1 MRQDVRL
8 YVENKE
14 VEFSTVPQIVYS
26 YKETDFKNPT
36 IVKNSFSKTI
46 EVEGTPAN
54 NDLFGHI
61 WQLDRYQDVL
71 SFNPSKRADFKL
83 FVNGELYEK
92 GYCKLDS
99 IKKVGNI
106 VNYSI
111 SLYGGLGSLLYRL
124 QNGNGEGDNKLT
136 LADLEYPYEYDN
148 LGGSII
154 NLDFTINKETIEQA
168 WEQLN
173 EEDDEYLKFDY
184 INFAVCSE
192 GVPEDFS
199 ADIVLYNNDGRTL
212 LESASSEYY
221 TVVGG
226 VVQSESGNGGYSLIE
241 LKNELTMDTSF
252 DLRSY
257 LLRPV
262 ISVHKIFEALKL
274 PQNNGGWDLQLDPH
288 FFNIEN
294 PYYWKSWMTLP
305 RLKDLEI
312 EKTDRTAVAASLTKT
327 DYHHYSVNFTRPNGV
342 QNVRIKFN
350 VTLNPSSTP
359 SSSASKLFP
368 ATWLE
373 TNLTF
378 HNTEWLVKEFTC
390 TGGLV
395 IRLEALDAN
404 GNVISRGE
412 PFLALSDEWG
422 RTALLHSMY
431 KDGDAKLMDGHFEK
445 INNVWTFVDKH
456 SNVLDFETTLSSNI
470 SYNSLRLSLVN
481 PYREYTL
488 YTKGWLSD
496 RGNYDGT
503 TDDLLPDTQ
512 YFYYSS
518 RDTWTGEHTKA
529 ECKAH
534 NAVKGEWTLSL
545 VEVRPEVADYEG
557 FFSNTFIPKDKL
569 LKTSFTPA
577 DFLLDYC
584 KLFGLYFYCDPT
596 EVSMDEK
603 YYPNGVI
610 HIMDRDTFFREQY
623 VNVNELIDRSKPITI
638 NPRTAESKWYSF
650 NYQEGEG
657 DAEKKYKDN
666 YGYAYGR
673 QLINTNSDFD
683 AKTTELFD
691 GGIFANGV
699 MVREKSRYFGTAPDI
714 VGAYMYD
721 GFDYHLFKNGDGD
734 EFDTNDLTFPS
745 KKNAVVSINNLS
757 LPYYDSMPK
766 LQIHNSEN
774 GAEDGSGILLFFD
787 HFVNTVNE
795 NGGIVYY
802 YITDDV
808 GDMGLLNDG
817 SPCWINTTSTTD
829 GAGNTIAIRRSSLPF
844 FTRDIYDNGEQG
856 NIIHSWNFGHPQDT
870 FVPRTYSTIGD
881 GIYDKMWAN
890 YCKDFYDQNTKVV
903 KANMFI
909 TERPN
914 PSWLRRYY
922 WFDNA
927 IWRMN
932 SLEWNVATYD
942 ASPVEF
948 VKVQDVNNYKL
959 DEISYLGGLKII
971 WDDDVDVPYGGG
983 TKTGRV
989 VQQSSTGSW
998 YSIDGL
1004 VVGTY
1009 DDPNL
1014 GSVYG
1019 YINPTGGT
1027 GEVTYITISVP
1038 ANEEPYPIHWKLI
1051 VMDDQDVPHYG
1062 YFDQVGDGS
1071 QILPQLYFNQE
1082 VYNVSANGGVVQLS
1096 FTAVN
1101 IREFINATSNQDWA
1115 PNGGISINSGL
1126 SRVNVTVQQHTGGDS
1141 RTGATYG
1148 ATIILNAIGANG
1160 AILNASCRIDQMQGT
1175 SQIEVY
1181 PSELTFDYLDT
1192 SGKNLSITAGDSWT
1206 ITGQDQ

>member
-1 MRQDVRL
+1 MKQDIRL
-8 YVENKE
+8 YIEDKE
-14 VEFSTVPQIVYS
+14 VEFSTVPQIVYA

-54 NDLFGHI
+54 NNLFGHI
-61 WQLDRYQDVL
+61 WQLDRYQDAL
-71 SFNPSKRADFKL
+71 SFNPSKRADFRL

-111 SLYGGLGSLLYRL
+111 SLFGGLGSLLYRL

-136 LADLEYPYEYDN
+136 LADLDYPYEYDN

-173 EEDDEYLKFDY
+173 GDNDEYEKFDF
-184 INFAVCSE
+184 INFAFCSE
-192 GVPEDFS
+192 GIPEDFS
-199 ADIVLYNNDGRTL
+199 ADRVLFNNDGRGL
-212 LESASSEYY
+212 LDTSSNGYY
-221 TVVGG
+221 TVLGG
-226 VVQSESGNGGYSLIE
+226 QIMSGNTVGYSLIE
-241 LKNELTMDTSF
+241 TKNELTMDTSF
-252 DLRSY
+252 DIRSY

-288 FFNIEN
+288 FFNVDN
-294 PYYWKSWMTLP
+294 PYYWNSWMTLP
-305 RLKDLEI
+305 RLKDLNI
-312 EKTDRTAVAASLTKT
+312 EETSTEVVGSLTKT
-327 DYHHYSVNFTRPNGV
+327 DSHHYSVNFTKPNGV

-368 ATWLE
+368 ATYLE
-373 TNLTF
+373 TNLTG
-378 HNTEWLVKEFTC
+378 HNWEWLVKEYTC
-390 TGGLV
+390 TGGLI
-395 IRLEALDAN
+395 IRLEALDSN

-422 RTALLHSMY
+422 RDYLLANMY
-431 KDGDAKLMDGHFEK
+431 EDGDVKLMNGHFEK
-445 INNVWTFVDKH
+445 VNNVWTFVDRH
-456 SNVLDFETTLSSNI
+456 SNIIDFETTLSSNI
-470 SYNSLRLSLVN
+470 GYNSLRLSIVN

-488 YTKGWLSD
+488 YTRGLINDK
-496 RGNYDGT
+496 GNYDGT

-518 RDTWTGEHTKA
+518 RSTWTGEHTKA

-534 NAVKGEWTLSL
+534 NGVKGQWNLSL
-545 VEVRPEVADYEG
+545 VEVRPEVADYDG
-557 FFSNTFIPKDKL
+557 FFSNTFIPKEKL

-603 YYPNGVI
+603 YFPRGVI

-623 VNVNELIDRSKPITI
+623 VNVNELIDRKKQIVI

-650 NYQEGEG
+650 KYQEGEG

-699 MVREKSRYFGTAPDI
+699 MVREKSRYFGTASDI

-721 GFDYHLFKNGDGD
+721 GFTYHLFKNGDGD
-734 EFDTNDLTFPS
+734 EFDTNEITFPS
-745 KKNAVVSINNLS
+745 KKNAVTSINNLS

-795 NGGIVYY
+795 NDGTVYY
-802 YITDDV
+802 YITDDI

-829 GAGNTIAIRRSSLPF
+829 GAGNTIAIRRSSLPL
-844 FTRDIYDNGEQG
+844 FTRDIYDNGEEG

-870 FVPRTYSTIGD
+870 FVPRTFSTIGD

-903 KANMFI
+903 KASMFI

-922 WFDNA
+922 WWDNA

-932 SLEWNVATYD
+932 SIEWNVATYD

-948 VKVQDVNNYKL
+948 IKIQDVNNYKL

-971 WDDDVDVPYGGG
+971 WDSDADMPHTGG

-989 VQQSSTGSW
+989 VQQSSTGTW
-998 YSIDGL
+998 GGR
-1004 VVGTY
+1004 VGGQIFGCY
-1009 DDPNL
+1009 DDL
-1014 GSVYG
+1014 SIQCLEGSFT
-1019 YINPTGGT
+1019 PSTGT
-1027 GEVTYITISVP
+1027 GFETAISVSIPENEQPYPANWKIILDDGDGGLHYAYFTQEGDNSPYIDFTPESKGVEVP
-1038 ANEEPYPIHWKLI
+1038 ANTTAYTLHFDYVNCRPDTITVSSNSTTWCQ
-1051 VMDDQDVPHYG
+1051 VSSVDVNTKTITLALSASTMG
-1062 YFDQVGDGS
+1062 M
-1071 QILPQLYFNQE
+1071 LRTAQL
-1082 VYNVSANGGVVQLS
+1082 
-1096 FTAVN
+1096 
-1101 IREFINATSNQDWA
+1101 
-1115 PNGGISINSGL
+1115 
-1126 SRVNVTVQQHTGGDS
+1126 
-1141 RTGATYG
+1141 
-1148 ATIILNAIGANG
+1148 TINAIGING
-1160 AILNASCRIDQMQGT
+1160 AVVNNQTLFKQQGT
-1175 SQIEVY
+1175 DIDIDFDRVD
-1181 PSELTFDYLDT
+1181 FDYNSTGTNRVHIIT
-1192 SGKNLSITAGDSWT
+1192 SSEWTATINDSN
-1206 ITGQDQ
+1206 GQ